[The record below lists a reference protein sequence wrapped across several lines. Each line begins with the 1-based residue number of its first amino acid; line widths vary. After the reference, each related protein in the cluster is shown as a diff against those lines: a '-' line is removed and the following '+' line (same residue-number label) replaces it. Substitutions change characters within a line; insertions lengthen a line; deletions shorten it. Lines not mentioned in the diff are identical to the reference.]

1 MKTTTPKWIGRM
13 IRPDC
18 MPGGFSPGT
27 MRNRPRPSDR
37 RWSQH
42 DDIIEAANRVLE
54 KRMPS
59 TIAQAFIN
67 ETGTT
72 PAISQ

>member
-18 MPGGFSPGT
+18 VPGGFAPGT
-27 MRNRPRPSDR
+27 VRNRPRPSDR

-42 DDIIEAANRVLE
+42 EDIIEAANRVLE

-59 TIAQAFIN
+59 VVA
-67 ETGTT
+67 ETYIQGHAT
-72 PAISQ
+72 